1 MNGISV
7 NADPNTINNVGVTW
21 GHEQAIFDGSDYMT
35 RTSSV
40 SIPAATDFSMYVRFA
55 TNVNPSGFSIIAE
68 CVGSGAYGFAVYIL
82 EGGQLHFKVG
92 GGGTSVD
99 ATTPG
104 SSYNDG
110 SYHYAIISFTGSAV
124 SFATDLESS
133 SDTFSKASTDAL
145 ITIGRSRSG
154 TGKLTG
160 DISDAKMWRAA
171 RTISTVADETDLVF
185 KMAYNGTD
193 FYDASQT
200 AATIFDFGKVQNDT
214 ASTAIDVDI
223 ANEDSSATS
232 VQLTMP
238 EGFSIREKGVGSYV
252 SEITSSIDGFDE
264 TTFEVIAYPTA
275 LGTIR
280 EVMNLY
286 YSTYNRTYDL
296 ISESVMSEYM
306 TIKVEDDGIE
316 VGRLEKNVIIL
327 HREKLINTETDRA
340 IVNETPTTETR
351 IITPPTGT
359 NALLIYSKWSDPD
372 EYWRLR
378 VADLSTT
385 ALANEGDTL
394 HFSLASTTMSEGSRM
409 WYSAGSVLSDFAF
422 FDRSTSPY
430 VEVDTDIGYRTIDV
444 ADNDYIK
451 VTAELNDSVTPYPF
465 TLTSID
471 TPHLLAYIPLV
482 FGDKVLVQVDKTDKE
497 FEIICL
503 KEV

>member
-1 MNGISV
+1 MNGLSV
-7 NADPNTINNVGVTW
+7 NPDTSTITNVGVTW

-35 RTSSV
+35 RTNNVSV
-40 SIPAATDFSMYVRFA
+40 SADTDFSMYVRFA
-55 TNVNPSGFSIIAE
+55 TNVDPASFSMLIGCFRIGGHEFSIR
-68 CVGSGAYGFAVYIL
+68 IL
-82 EGGQLHFKVG
+82 NGGQLYFQASDGVETTTFTTSSSLYING
-92 GGGTSVD
+92 G
-99 ATTPG
+99 
-104 SSYNDG
+104 
-110 SYHYAIISFTGSAV
+110 YHYALLSFTGSTV
-124 SFATDLESS
+124 SFITDLESS
-133 SDTFSKASTDAL
+133 TDTFSKADDDLGILLGIYRPA
-145 ITIGRSRSG
+145 
-154 TGKLTG
+154 TGLLTG
-160 DISDAKMWRAA
+160 DISDAKVWRAA
-171 RTISTVADETDLVF
+171 RTASTVADETNLVF
-185 KMAYNGTD
+185 KMAYNGTG

-200 AATIFDFGKVQNDT
+200 SATIFDFGKVQNDT
-214 ASTAIDVDI
+214 ASTAIDVVM
-223 ANEDSSATS
+223 ANEESSATS

-327 HREKLINTETDRA
+327 HREKLINTETDRE
-340 IVNETPTTETR
+340 ILNETPTTETR
-351 IITPPTGT
+351 IITPPEGT

-378 VADLSTT
+378 VADLATT
-385 ALANEGDTL
+385 ALVNEGDTL

-430 VEVDTDIGYRTIDV
+430 IEVDTDISYRTIDV
-444 ADNDYIK
+444 ADNDYLKI
-451 VTAELNDSVTPYPF
+451 TAELNDSVTPYPF